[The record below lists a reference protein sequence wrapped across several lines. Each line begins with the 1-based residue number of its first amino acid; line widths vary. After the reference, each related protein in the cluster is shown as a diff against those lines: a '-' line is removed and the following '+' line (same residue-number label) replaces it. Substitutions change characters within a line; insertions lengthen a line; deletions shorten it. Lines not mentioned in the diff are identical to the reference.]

1 MNSARVRA
9 RYVLPTPVGPRKT
22 NDPIGRFGSFKSARE
37 RRRALLMAVTASYW
51 PMTRC
56 FISLSIMRSF
66 CVSSCSIRWRGT
78 PVTFEMMCIMSS
90 AVTTTCF
97 SSRSSRHLLRMA
109 SSFSLV
115 CFVNGRRLHLFRL
128 VTAFQRCVFLDV
140 LAVFVHRGRADTL
153 QFATTQ
159 RGLDDVR
166 CVHRPFGRSCADNGV
181 QLVDKKNHAL
191 GTADFVHYGFDAL
204 FELAAVFCSGD
215 HQRQIE

>member
-1 MNSARVRA
+1 
-9 RYVLPTPVGPRKT
+9 
-22 NDPIGRFGSFKSARE
+22 
-37 RRRALLMAVTASYW
+37 
-51 PMTRC
+51 MTRC

-97 SSRSSRHLLRMA
+97 SSRSSRPLLRMA
-109 SSFSLV
+109 SSFCFVVGLV
-115 CFVNGRRLHLFRL
+115 LGSETFQDLNSFVNGRRIHLYRL
-128 VTAFQRCVFLDV
+128 ETAFQRCVFLDV

-153 QFATTQ
+153 QLATTQ

-181 QLVDKKNHAL
+181 QLVDKKNHVL

-204 FELAAVFCSGD
+204 FELAAVFCSAD
-215 HQRQIE
+215 HQRQIERDHTSVA